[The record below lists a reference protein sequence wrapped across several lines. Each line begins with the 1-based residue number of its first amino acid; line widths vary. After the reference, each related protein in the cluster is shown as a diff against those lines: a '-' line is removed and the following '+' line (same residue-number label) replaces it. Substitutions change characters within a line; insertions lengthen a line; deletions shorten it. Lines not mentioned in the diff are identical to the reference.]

1 MAKTRHS
8 PLWISSG
15 EAARRLGVCHQ
26 TIYKF
31 AEQGKIGTLR
41 LPGIRAPRFKVADI
55 EALVARG
62 TTPALIG
69 RGAGTGVEAA
79 TV

>member
-1 MAKTRHS
+1 MAKTRHA

-26 TIYKF
+26 TIYRF
-31 AEQGKIGTLR
+31 AEQGRITTLK

-55 EALVARG
+55 DTMVTEG
-62 TTPALIG
+62 TIPALIG